1 MRSRHTWSCG
11 LFYQMT
17 QRLLYNPNSVN
28 LWIFFFFPTFIILK
42 RLPRWC
48 NGKECTCQCRRRRTH
63 RFDPWVRKI
72 PWRRKW
78 QLILVHL
85 PEKLHGQRSLV
96 GYSPWGHRVRHNWVT
111 EHAHN
116 INKPLTPLNLNIASI
131 PDKETAWSFFRQTWS
146 YRLFYQMMQ
155 RFLNNPNLVYFWI
168 FFLHIVLNTI

>member
-1 MRSRHTWSCG
+1 MI
-11 LFYQMT
+11 

-28 LWIFFFFPTFIILK
+28 LWIFFFFFTFIILK

-116 INKPLTPLNLNIASI
+116 INKPLTPLNLNIANI

-146 YRLFYQMMQ
+146 YRLLYQMLQ
-155 RFLNNPNLVYFWI
+155 RFLYNSNLVYFGY
-168 FFLHIVLNTI
+168 FFFTLYYI